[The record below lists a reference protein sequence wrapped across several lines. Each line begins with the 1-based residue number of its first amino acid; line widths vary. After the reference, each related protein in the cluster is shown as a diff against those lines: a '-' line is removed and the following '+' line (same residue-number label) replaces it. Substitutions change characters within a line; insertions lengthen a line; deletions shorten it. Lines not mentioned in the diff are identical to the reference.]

1 MSVTHRYIYKS
12 IILCL
17 LLQAVQIDALSQRL
31 QHDAI
36 FLLYSWPF
44 KDGVIVLHNTYAP
57 DKKQDNNIL
66 TDAYR
71 PHGIYVYSVYG
82 KRTTLFAMPY
92 TATHAIPDS
101 IQVSELY
108 SAYRKTY
115 LNPANL
121 LTRIRKNGKTIKDW
135 APAPLSTPSI
145 DSAINYYPKN
155 TRFNIHVLADDNL
168 QIDDVMVVDGRLKT
182 DSTILFTYYIR
193 RIARPIRPRLVA
205 WSHEWRN
212 KESRITPEIINRHV
226 LGANTVVKK
235 IQSGELEGG
244 DGATFHNELI
254 VPTSSFIFYFG
265 KPDATLADSTMEYRI
280 LGGRYTDTN
289 WIKTGHLI
297 MMDGLTG
304 DERYSLEVR
313 YRSNPENTQVYT
325 FVTRPYWYQRNW
337 FKWVTGAVLFMLVL
351 LLINASYRR
360 KLAKEKAKKA
370 GLADRLRNMQT
381 QLNPHFIFNALG
393 SIQALMSRQENDKA
407 HQYLSTFGSLLRN
420 VLTNSNHDNTTLD
433 QEIRSLESYLQLE
446 QLRFKFQYNIT
457 VAEGIQTTIV
467 SLPVMLLQPLVENA
481 IRHGID
487 GMEEKGQI
495 SILFNRDNNNLQ
507 AVIEDNGKGFD
518 TTSPTTGYGLKLVK
532 EKIQLINTLQEQQT
546 IQLDIQSTNA
556 GTAVHLTFKNWL
568 A

>member
-1 MSVTHRYIYKS
+1 M
-12 IILCL
+12 
-17 LLQAVQIDALSQRL
+17 
-31 QHDAI
+31 
-36 FLLYSWPF
+36 
-44 KDGVIVLHNTYAP
+44 
-57 DKKQDNNIL
+57 
-66 TDAYR
+66 
-71 PHGIYVYSVYG
+71 
-82 KRTTLFAMPY
+82 
-92 TATHAIPDS
+92 
-101 IQVSELY
+101 
-108 SAYRKTY
+108 
-115 LNPANL
+115 
-121 LTRIRKNGKTIKDW
+121 
-135 APAPLSTPSI
+135 
-145 DSAINYYPKN
+145 
-155 TRFNIHVLADDNL
+155 
-168 QIDDVMVVDGRLKT
+168 
-182 DSTILFTYYIR
+182 
-193 RIARPIRPRLVA
+193 RPRLIA
-205 WSHEWRN
+205 WSHEWQH
-212 KESRITPEIINRHV
+212 KESRITPEMINRHFV
-226 LGANTVVKK
+226 RPTLSQK
-235 IQSGELEGG
+235 IQSGELDGG
-244 DGATFHNELI
+244 DGATFRNELI

-265 KPDATLADSTMEYRI
+265 KPDASLADSTMEYRI
-280 LGGRYTDTN
+280 LGGRYTDSN
-289 WIKTGHLI
+289 WTKTGHLI

-325 FVTRPYWYQRNW
+325 FVTKPWWYQRSW
-337 FKWVTGAVLFMLVL
+337 LKWLTGGVLFLLIL

-446 QLRFKFQYNIT
+446 QLRFQFRYNIA
-457 VAEGIQTTIV
+457 VAQDIQTTTV

-495 SILFNRDNNNLQ
+495 SILFNRDNNNLY

-518 TTSPTTGYGLKLVK
+518 TTRPTTGYGLKLVK

-546 IQLDIQSTNA
+546 IQLDMQSTNV